1 MSRVKQALKRVG
13 LFILWPVRRFFDPRF
28 EGIAAAMQANIHAT
42 TEATEMLGRS
52 LDELQARVD
61 ARLEEQQRQIEAT
74 RVDVEATRVE
84 VEATRV
90 EVEATR
96 EEAAHASGRYFER
109 LVGGSV
115 REIDQSVA
123 HLLNYAA
130 SHRGFAAQ
138 RDLWLNPPVSL
149 AYEPGGVRLTNVN
162 ERIVEIPH
170 VYRALARV
178 EPGGRIADVGAVE
191 SLVAL
196 SLAMLGYDVTAVDLR
211 PYPFKHPRLRSV
223 TSPVEEWNEEN
234 EMFDAIVC
242 LSTIEHVGLGAY
254 GEDAK
259 DGRADIAAMKRMR
272 ELVKPGGLLV
282 LTTRFGTAGE
292 DEFQR
297 TYDRAGLEE
306 LLEGWKV
313 DELAILRRDGDTS
326 WSLADGSADAED
338 GAEKV
343 ALVTATRA

>member
-1 MSRVKQALKRVG
+1 MNRVKQALKRVA

-28 EGIAAAMQANIHAT
+28 AGIAAAMQANIHAT
-42 TEATEMLGRS
+42 IEATEMLGRS

-61 ARLEEQQRQIEAT
+61 ARFEEQQRQIEAT
-74 RVDVEATRVE
+74 RE
-84 VEATRV
+84 

-96 EEAAHASGRYFER
+96 EEAAHASGKYFER

-115 REIDQSVA
+115 GDIDQSAA

-178 EPGGRIADVGAVE
+178 EPGGKIADVGAAE

-196 SLAMLGYDVTAVDLR
+196 SLAMLGYEVTAVDLR
-211 PYPFKHPRLRSV
+211 PYPFEHPRLRSV
-223 TSPVEEWNEEN
+223 TGPVEEWDEKDET
-234 EMFDAIVC
+234 FDAIVC

-254 GEDAK
+254 GEDVK

-282 LTTRFGTAGE
+282 LTTRFGNAGE
-292 DEFQR
+292 DDLQR
-297 TYDRAGLEE
+297 TYDRAGLDE
-306 LLEGWKV
+306 LLEGWQV
-313 DELAILRRDGDTS
+313 DELTILRRDGDTS
-326 WSLADGSADAED
+326 WSLADGSADADD
-338 GAEKV
+338 GHEKV
-343 ALVTATRA
+343 ALVTASRA

>member
-1 MSRVKQALKRVG
+1 MSRVKQALKRVA

-28 EGIAAAMQANIHAT
+28 AGIASAMQANIHAT
-42 TEATEMLGRS
+42 IEATEMLGRS
-52 LDELQARVD
+52 LDELQASVD
-61 ARLEEQQRQIEAT
+61 ARFDEQHRRFDEQQRRLEEQQRQIEAT
-74 RVDVEATRVE
+74 HD
-84 VEATRV
+84 
-90 EVEATR
+90 
-96 EEAAHASGRYFER
+96 EAAHASGRYFER

-115 REIDQSVA
+115 GDIDQSVA
-123 HLLNYAA
+123 HLLNYAS

-178 EPGGRIADVGAVE
+178 EPGGKIADVGAVE

-196 SLAMLGYDVTAVDLR
+196 SLAMLGYDVTAIDLR
-211 PYPFKHPRLRSV
+211 PYPFEHPKLRSV
-223 TSPVEEWNEEN
+223 TGPVEDWDERPET
-234 EMFDAIVC
+234 FDAIVC

-254 GEDAK
+254 GEDAT
-259 DGRADIAAMKRMR
+259 DDRADIAAMKRMR
-272 ELVKPGGLLV
+272 ELLKPGGLLV

-297 TYDRAGLEE
+297 TYDRPRLEE
-306 LLEGWKV
+306 LLEGWQV
-313 DELAILRRDGDTS
+313 EELTILRRDGDTS
-326 WSLADGSADAED
+326 WSLADGSADADD
-338 GAEKV
+338 GVEKV
-343 ALVTATRA
+343 ALVTATRP

>member
-1 MSRVKQALKRVG
+1 MSHIKQALKRVA

-28 EGIAAAMQANIHAT
+28 AGIAAAMQANIHAT
-42 TEATEMLGRS
+42 IEATEMLGRS
-52 LDELQARVD
+52 LDELQAQVD
-61 ARLEEQQRQIEAT
+61 ARFEEQQREIEAT
-74 RVDVEATRVE
+74 RDEAAHARD
-84 VEATRV
+84 
-90 EVEATR
+90 
-96 EEAAHASGRYFER
+96 EAAHASGRYFER

-115 REIDQSVA
+115 GDIDQSVA
-123 HLLNYAA
+123 HLLNYAS
-130 SHRGFAAQ
+130 SHHGFAAQ

-170 VYRALARV
+170 VYRALARIK
-178 EPGGRIADVGAVE
+178 PGGTIADVGAVE

-211 PYPFKHPRLRSV
+211 PYPFEHPRLRSV
-223 TSPVEEWNEEN
+223 TGPIEEWDEKD

-254 GEDAK
+254 GEDPK
-259 DGRADIAAMKRMR
+259 DGRADVAAMKRMHA
-272 ELVKPGGLLV
+272 LVKPGGLLV

-292 DEFQR
+292 DGFQR
-297 TYDRAGLEE
+297 TYDRPGLEE
-306 LLEGWKV
+306 LLEGWLV
-313 DELAILRRDGDTS
+313 DELIILRRDGDTS
-326 WSLADGSADAED
+326 WSLADGSADADD

-343 ALVTATRA
+343 ALVTATRP